1 MSEAEL
7 DARIEIAREFLHDF
21 ISRPTH
27 LKMFGAQDSDEWLR
41 LSGFFAEGGN
51 HPRSKAQS
59 MEGGAWDGAHT
70 GHCLPPLALQ
80 WRQAVVVRRLFI
92 L

>member
-41 LSGFFAEGGN
+41 LSGFFAEGAIIPDPKHN
-51 HPRSKAQS
+51 
-59 MEGGAWDGAHT
+59 
-70 GHCLPPLALQ
+70 Q
-80 WRQAVVVRRLFI
+80 WRVALGMEPIPDIACRRWLCNGGK